1 MSAPVTTAAPS
12 AQPENS
18 PENSPG
24 LEYLLISAMTLKDPA
39 RAELAAENV
48 LLPVTFG
55 IKAIGDLLADAGRSA
70 NGPISMDTIQEVG
83 FLLTFLADVQG
94 AMTHFIDCA
103 HDDLLQAASKKE
115 GKA

>member
-18 PENSPG
+18 PG
-24 LEYLLISAMTLKDPA
+24 LEYLLISAMNLEDPA

-48 LLPVTFG
+48 LTPVTHG
-55 IKAIGDLLADAGRSA
+55 IEAIGDLLADAASA
-70 NGPISMDTIQEVG
+70 SDPISMDTIRSIG
-83 FLLTFLADVQG
+83 FLLAFLADVQG
-94 AMTHFIDCA
+94 AMTHFIANANYDQ
-103 HDDLLQAASKKE
+103 LKAASKKG